1 MRTHTNSAPLALV
14 GGISQTVAR
23 TWLTWA
29 GQFLLWSFAFGISY
43 TQSPL
48 YTSNQN
54 TKFIHGLANAG
65 LGFLTED
72 WLAKTTDVIPVFSYL
87 VYLTYKYLHESMFYL
102 YNILI
107 FGGYL
112 YSISGIV
119 STVYDI
125 NTDRL
130 RHLTFLAVVTA
141 IHSYALDSL
150 SLRFLGFELGQ
161 FLHYGVA
168 EQHAIGRIFQPS
180 VFGVLIVLSIYAFLR
195 RKTVAAV
202 FLLAFSATIHPAY
215 FLTAAVYTCAYM
227 WVVFREQNSIK
238 KSLAVGLLGLILT
251 LPYLAYFY
259 VQFRP
264 TSPEIWNRAQDIL
277 VNVRSPHH
285 MNADVW
291 LNASAY
297 GKVLLVTTALYLV
310 RQTRLLPFMLL
321 PFLVFLLS
329 IVAQLLTSNNTL
341 AASTPWRISVF
352 LVPLS
357 TGIIVA
363 HLVAYAF
370 EKFREPISKNYKTI
384 TGLSLV
390 ALLMLVLY
398 GVMTQVKRHVKHYRG
413 DSIPMMNFV
422 RETKS
427 SGETYLIPVE
437 LEDFRLYTGAPTFIT
452 FKSGAFKD
460 AEYLEWYKRVVA
472 ASEFYLAKDAEAC
485 KMLKTFEDDYK
496 ITHVVVPGNLPDGSC
511 EYAHAL
517 YKDDYYRVYR
527 IDTKRSV
534 ARY

>member
-1 MRTHTNSAPLALV
+1 MRPYTESAPLPFFGA
-14 GGISQTVAR
+14 ISQTIVR
-23 TWLTWA
+23 PWIVSVGKFLFWA
-29 GQFLLWSFAFGISY
+29 LVFGVSY

-54 TKFIHGLANAG
+54 TKFMHGLAQGG
-65 LGFLTED
+65 LGFLKED
-72 WLAKTTDVIPVFSYL
+72 WLAKTTDVLPVFSYL
-87 VYLTYKYLHESMFYL
+87 VYLTYRYLHESMFYF

-107 FGGYL
+107 FGVYL
-112 YSISGIV
+112 YSMSGIV
-119 STVYDI
+119 STVYNI

-130 RHLTFLAVVTA
+130 RHLTFLTVITA
-141 IHSYALDSL
+141 IHSYAFDSL
-150 SLRFLGFELGQ
+150 SLRLLGFELGQ

-215 FLTAAVYTCAYM
+215 FLTAAIYTCAYM
-227 WVVFREQNSIK
+227 WIVFRQEDSIK
-238 KSLAVGLLGLILT
+238 KSLAVGLFGLILT

-259 VQFRP
+259 VQFSP
-264 TSPEIWNRAQDIL
+264 TSPEIWSRAQDIL
-277 VNVRSPHH
+277 VNFRSPHH

-297 GKVLLVTTALYLV
+297 GKVVLVTTAFYLV
-310 RQTRLLPFMLL
+310 RKTQLLPFMLL
-321 PFLVFLLS
+321 PFLIFLLS
-329 IVAQLLTSNNTL
+329 IVAQMLTSNNTL

-357 TGIIVA
+357 VGIIVA
-363 HLVAYAF
+363 HLVSYVF
-370 EKFREPISKNYKTI
+370 ENFRESISKNQKNI
-384 TGLSLV
+384 TALSFAAV
-390 ALLMLVLY
+390 LMLVLY
-398 GVMTQVKRHVKHYRG
+398 GVMTQVKRHVKYYRD

-427 SGETYLIPVE
+427 SGETYLVPVE

-460 AEYLEWYKRVVA
+460 AEILEWYNRLGA
-472 ASEFYLAKDAEAC
+472 ARDFYRAENDEAC
-485 KMLKTFEDDYK
+485 KVLKTLEDHYK
-496 ITHVVVPGNLPDGSC
+496 ITHVVVQGPQPDGPCGNAS
-511 EYAHAL
+511 EL
-517 YKDDYYRVYR
+517 YKDDHYRVYR
-527 IDTKRSV
+527 IDTERSV

>member
-1 MRTHTNSAPLALV
+1 MGHVGRPIFVVVVRLYKEKNS
-14 GGISQTVAR
+14 
-23 TWLTWA
+23 
-29 GQFLLWSFAFGISY
+29 
-43 TQSPL
+43 
-48 YTSNQN
+48 
-54 TKFIHGLANAG
+54 K
-65 LGFLTED
+65 
-72 WLAKTTDVIPVFSYL
+72 
-87 VYLTYKYLHESMFYL
+87 
-102 YNILI
+102 
-107 FGGYL
+107 
-112 YSISGIV
+112 
-119 STVYDI
+119 
-125 NTDRL
+125 
-130 RHLTFLAVVTA
+130 
-141 IHSYALDSL
+141 
-150 SLRFLGFELGQ
+150 
-161 FLHYGVA
+161 
-168 EQHAIGRIFQPS
+168 
-180 VFGVLIVLSIYAFLR
+180 
-195 RKTVAAV
+195 
-202 FLLAFSATIHPAY
+202 
-215 FLTAAVYTCAYM
+215 
-227 WVVFREQNSIK
+227 K
-238 KSLAVGLLGLILT
+238 KSLAVGFSVLILT
-251 LPYLAYFY
+251 LPCLAYFY
-259 VQFRP
+259 VQFSP
-264 TSPEIWNRAQDIL
+264 TSPEIWSRTQDIL
-277 VNVRSPHH
+277 VNFRSPHH

-297 GKVLLVTTALYLV
+297 GKVLLVTTALYLI

-390 ALLMLVLY
+390 AVLMLVLY